1 MAPVISQ
8 KENTVSLWNDSR
20 FTREAERG
28 TGFTPADVPDDL
40 YEARIIEVG
49 EPQDVQDI
57 FAKEPGKMKTQ
68 FYIQWEIK
76 SDDLEEGTSLR
87 QYMTLPDAYLNSGY
101 LNEKSNLFHLMDAL
115 GFDMAARFKVDPPS
129 WVGKRARVMVENK
142 PNKEGEFRPRIT
154 DVKPLRKKAGAV
166 PAARTRTDEDDD

>member
-1 MAPVISQ
+1 MSI
-8 KENTVSLWNDSR
+8 WNDSR

-40 YEARIIEVG
+40 YEARIIEIG
-49 EPQDVQDI
+49 EPTDVPDI

-68 FYIQWEIK
+68 FFIQWEID
-76 SDDLEEGTSLR
+76 SADLEEGTSLR
-87 QYMTLPDAYLNSGY
+87 QYMTLPDAYLSSGF
-101 LNEKSNLFHLMDAL
+101 LNEKSNLFHLMEAL
-115 GFDMAARFKVDPPS
+115 GFDMTARFQVDPPS

-142 PNKEGEFRPRIT
+142 PNKDGELRPRIT

-166 PAARTRTDEDDD
+166 PSARSTRTDDDD